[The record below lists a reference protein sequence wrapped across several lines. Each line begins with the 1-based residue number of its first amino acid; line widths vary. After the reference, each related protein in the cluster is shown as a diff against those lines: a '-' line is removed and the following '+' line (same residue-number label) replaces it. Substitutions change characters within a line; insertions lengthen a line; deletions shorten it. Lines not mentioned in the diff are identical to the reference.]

1 MSDVATYPLR
11 LPRSLRAAIER
22 VAKRDGTSINQFVTM
37 AAAEKLAVLDTQDYF
52 RSRVERADLQ
62 AFDRIMARAGG
73 QSPREG
79 DER

>member
-1 MSDVATYPLR
+1 MSNVATYPLR

-22 VAKRDGTSINQFVTM
+22 VAKRDGTSINQFVAM

-73 QSPREG
+73 QPPREG
-79 DER
+79 DEP

>member
-22 VAKRDGTSINQFVTM
+22 VAKRDGTSINQFVAM
-37 AAAEKLAVLDTQDYF
+37 AASEKLAVLDTQDYF

-73 QSPREG
+73 QPPREG